1 MIPLVRRL
9 VLIVLLAVLLGG
21 CAAYSISGRAIDRS
35 GPVSSLAQAVSLTP
49 LRGQSVEQ
57 TRQDDRECE
66 RWTRGT
72 KGPNEPL
79 PNAKLRYAACVIA
92 RGYQA
97 DVAHPSDL
105 AQIAK
110 GWHVS
115 AGSSERPIATVLAEW
130 QACRM
135 DKADIPA
142 FARAPF
148 ADTAHARA
156 ALACLAG
163 RGYRVELFN

>member
-1 MIPLVRRL
+1 MRYRVTK
-9 VLIVLLAVLLGG
+9 LLTFTLAGLLSG
-21 CAAYSISGRAIDRS
+21 CATYSISGRAIDRS
-35 GPVSSLAQAVSLTP
+35 GPVSSLAQAVGLTP
-49 LRGQSVEQ
+49 RLGQSVEQ
-57 TRQDDRECE
+57 ITQDDRECE
-66 RWTRGT
+66 VWTRAT

-79 PNAKLRYAACVIA
+79 PNAELRYAACVIA

-105 AQIAK
+105 SQIAR

-115 AGSSERPIATVLAEW
+115 ATERPLVTLLAEW

-148 ADTAHARA
+148 VDTANARA
-156 ALACLAG
+156 ALACLA
-163 RGYRVELFN
+163 RAGYKVELYQ